1 MAGRCACNRP
11 PAMQWRFPWMQCPS
25 MAVSTGS
32 LLLQWLVRDVS
43 QQVQAEEALRQS
55 EQLLRSFVDQSLDGI
70 ALTDEQGQVI
80 EWNPTMEQITGLP
93 AMETIGRPIW
103 ELQLLLDGDVDAA
116 AGYRAQIG
124 DRFRELLR
132 SGQAPWLGQLMERT
146 YVHPDGARR
155 VVQGVVFPFRTRKG
169 FMLGS
174 ISRDV
179 TDLKRAEEALRQSE
193 SKYRMLVESL
203 HEGIWFIDEAGD
215 TTFVNPAM
223 AQLLGY
229 TVDEMVNV
237 HLRGFVNQ
245 VDVEAVDA
253 QLERRRQGISENLD
267 FELRRKD
274 GTQLFVNLNATPIFD
289 ASGAYAGALAS
300 VRDITQ
306 ERWANEER
314 QRLLD
319 QLLEDRRRITAIS
332 VQEQR
337 QAQELGAIL
346 QAIPDAVAVWDTQGT
361 VIRANPAAMA
371 LGIGTEKAGM
381 VEVAAHLEVR
391 HADGR
396 PIAAEELPVARAL
409 RGEVIRNEAEIL
421 VSPDGEEHEIL
432 VSVAPVFS
440 GDEIIGCVVVS
451 HDITDKRQ
459 VEKERERLLSENRSQ
474 REFPGAPGRS
484 RASGDCRAA
493 RAGAPLRVGQPLL
506 PAHHRRTRHAYGWAH
521 HHRGHTRPGQPAD
534 APTHGRGLSH
544 RPDREHQGSQ
554 VVVRAWARGDVLEH
568 RSGAAARS
576 RGLGGRHPCPG
587 PRGDRR
593 SEDSRAYRCAE
604 RPGAAAG
611 RRVGGHLCRAGRTD
625 DDLRCT
631 K

>member
-1 MAGRCACNRP
+1 M
-11 PAMQWRFPWMQCPS
+11 
-25 MAVSTGS
+25 
-32 LLLQWLVRDVS
+32 
-43 QQVQAEEALRQS
+43 
-55 EQLLRSFVDQSLDGI
+55 
-70 ALTDEQGQVI
+70 I

-103 ELQLLLDGDVDAA
+103 DLQLLLDGDVDAA
-116 AGYRAQIG
+116 AGYKAQIG

-229 TVDEMVNV
+229 TVDEMVDV

-245 VDVEAVDA
+245 VDVEAVHA

-314 QRLLD
+314 ERLLD

-346 QAIPDAVAVWDTQGT
+346 QAIPDAVVVWDTQGT

-421 VSPDGEEHEIL
+421 VSPDDEEHEIL

-451 HDITDKRQ
+451 HDITDKRR

-474 REFPGAPGRS
+474 RVFLERLVEAAPVGIAVLRGPEHRYELVNPYYQRITGVPDMPMVGRTIIEVIPDLVNRRMPQLMDEVYRTGQTVSTREVKLSFGPGREETYWNTDRVPLHDQEGS
-484 RASGDCRAA
+484 VEGILVLA
-493 RAGAPLRVGQPLL
+493 REV
-506 PAHHRRTRHAYGWAH
+506 TEEVKI
-521 HHRGHTRPGQPAD
+521 RGRIVA
-534 APTHGRGLSH
+534 LS
-544 RPDREHQGSQ
+544 
-554 VVVRAWARGDVLEH
+554 AR
-568 RSGAAARS
+568 RSGRPTS
-576 RGLGGRHPCPG
+576 WRPSL
-587 PRGDRR
+587 PRWSNR
-593 SEDSRAYRCAE
+593 
-604 RPGAAAG
+604 
-611 RRVGGHLCRAGRTD
+611 
-625 DDLRCT
+625 
-631 K
+631 